1 MGIEHLNMLDHTNSE
16 TAHCPVLTT
25 EFQRVRENH
34 ATLASTGCT
43 RQFCQAGRAVHTD
56 EPRVGENRALHVVEQ
71 EAEEFLRELHREQ
84 FFDSDEK
91 FEERLKTVRKEIRA
105 GAVEAIV
112 REDGLRAKIGGN
124 WIQTPRELE
133 FGFRRAWRNSRKC
146 IMRSHCE
153 ELE

>member
-1 MGIEHLNMLDHTNSE
+1 MATDQNSMPGPTNSE
-16 TAHCPVLTT
+16 SARCPIWTT

-43 RQFCQAGRAVHTD
+43 KQFCQAGRAVHTD

-71 EAEEFLRELHREQ
+71 EAEEFLRELHRER

-91 FEERLKTVRKEIRA
+91 FEERLKHVRDEIRA

-112 REDGLRAKIGGN
+112 REDGLRAKVGGN
-124 WIQTPRELE
+124 WIQTPQELQ